1 MKNKLKHIALANLDT
16 STAPPL
22 EEQAIAD
29 ARKIIADVRAEG
41 EAALRRYGERFGDIE
56 KGAPLFIERDQLQQ
70 ALNTLPAAQRDL
82 LKRTAERIRRFA
94 EAQRSCISPLSFR
107 VEGGQAGH
115 TVEPVEV
122 AACYAPGGRYPLPS
136 SMLMTC
142 VTARV
147 AGVQTIIAASP
158 KPAQLTLAAAAAA
171 GADRLLAVGG
181 AQAIAALAYGL
192 AGAPRC
198 DIIVGPGNKWVTAAK
213 HLVSSVCAIDMLAG
227 PSELV
232 VIADESAHAGVIAAD
247 LLGQAEH
254 DVVARPILITT
265 SKKLAD
271 AVDVEL
277 ERQLRDLPTA
287 ATAREAIG
295 QGFTLIVASMNEAID
310 ASNRIAPEHVQV
322 ITKDA
327 NGIAKQLR
335 NYGALFIGPASAE
348 VFGDYGVGPNHV
360 LPTGGTARASGGLSV
375 FTFLRVRTWLEMDSN
390 ALGPIIEDAAAL
402 GRLEG
407 LEGHARAAEMRKR

>member
-1 MKNKLKHIALANLDT
+1 MKNKLNPIALANLDT

-277 ERQLRDLPTA
+277 ERQLRDLPT
-287 ATAREAIG
+287 
-295 QGFTLIVASMNEAID
+295 
-310 ASNRIAPEHVQV
+310 
-322 ITKDA
+322 
-327 NGIAKQLR
+327 
-335 NYGALFIGPASAE
+335 
-348 VFGDYGVGPNHV
+348 
-360 LPTGGTARASGGLSV
+360 
-375 FTFLRVRTWLEMDSN
+375 
-390 ALGPIIEDAAAL
+390 
-402 GRLEG
+402 
-407 LEGHARAAEMRKR
+407 